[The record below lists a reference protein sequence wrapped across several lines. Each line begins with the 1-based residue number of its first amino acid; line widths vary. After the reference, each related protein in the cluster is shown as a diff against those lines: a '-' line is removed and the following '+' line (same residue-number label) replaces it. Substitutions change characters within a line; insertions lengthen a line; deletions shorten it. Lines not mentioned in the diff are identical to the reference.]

1 MRISVKNVADRITDA
16 GMSGKIVELMVD
28 NDASAEY
35 TVLGRAVTNKTTVAE
50 AEYIVAVEYF
60 IDSYRNL
67 LSILKRH
74 AQPKQEVMCCGINVC
89 LGSQKFKRIAAKL

>member
-1 MRISVKNVADRITDA
+1 MRISVKNVADRVTDA

-28 NDASAEY
+28 NASAEY

>member
-1 MRISVKNVADRITDA
+1 MRISAKNVADRVTDA

-28 NDASAEY
+28 NASAEY

>member
-1 MRISVKNVADRITDA
+1 MRISAKNVADRVTDA

-28 NDASAEY
+28 NASAEY

-50 AEYIVAVEYF
+50 AEYIVAVEHF

>member
-1 MRISVKNVADRITDA
+1 
-16 GMSGKIVELMVD
+16 MVD
-28 NDASAEY
+28 DDASVEC

-50 AEYIVAVEYF
+50 AEYIVAVEHF

-74 AQPKQEVMCCGINVC
+74 VQPKQEVMCC
-89 LGSQKFKRIAAKL
+89 